1 MGSPPKPPA
10 HTSQVTTAEL
20 PAYIRPFYERL
31 MQRAEME
38 SLQPYQA
45 YTGQQIADFSP
56 MEKMAFQGYED
67 VFRAGE
73 RPELQ
78 FARDQ
83 ASSAAQV
90 GDYYANVDTP
100 QVDYAQ
106 GMAGRAGDIAA
117 TNPMWGSRAAEQY
130 MSPYQQ
136 AVTDIELDLA
146 RKDFDRKAS
155 QRGRAMAASSMGS
168 GPSSRSA
175 IDAINRE
182 RDLAN
187 QLNQIQVRGS
197 DRAWDRAQD
206 QFERDRASRMQAGRL
221 GLESGQQMID
231 AMNAE
236 QAYRMRGSEFGMG
249 AGREM
254 AGIGAASQQQ
264 ALARL
269 QGLVGPG
276 ALQRELSQQGLDA
289 ARRQFVAGRD
299 FPRQQLAFYAGALRG
314 VPTASMDATVMNQ
327 GGSETGKAI
336 SAGLGT
342 LGMMGALKGMTG

>member
-1 MGSPPKPPA
+1 MGSPPKHPA
-10 HTSQVTTAEL
+10 HTTQVTTAEL

-67 VFRAGE
+67 LYRAGE

-83 ASSAAQV
+83 TSTAAQM
-90 GDYYANVDTP
+90 GNYYANADTP

-106 GMAGRAGDIAA
+106 SMAGNAGNIAA
-117 TNPMWGSRAAEQY
+117 TNPMWGSQAAQQY
-130 MSPYQQ
+130 MNPYQQ

-146 RKDFDRKAS
+146 QKDFDRKAS
-155 QRGRAMAASSMGS
+155 ERGRAMAASSMGS
-168 GPSSRSA
+168 APSSRSA
-175 IDAINRE
+175 IDAINRR
-182 RDLAN
+182 RDLSN
-187 QLNQIQVRGS
+187 QRSEIQARGS
-197 DRAWDRAQD
+197 NRAWDQAQS

-221 GLESGQQMID
+221 GMDSGKQMLD

-236 QAYRMRGSEFGMG
+236 QAYRMRGAEFGMG

-264 ALARL
+264 AMARM

-276 ALQRELSQQGLDA
+276 AIMREHEQQALDA
-289 ARRQFVAGRD
+289 IRRQFVAGRD
-299 FPRQQLAFYAGALRG
+299 YPRQNLSFLAGALRG

-327 GGSETGKAI
+327 GGSETGKAL

-342 LGMMGALKGMTG
+342 LGMMGALKGMSG

>member
-1 MGSPPKPPA
+1 MGAPKTPSR
-10 HTSQVTTAEL
+10 TSQVTTAEL
-20 PAYIRPFYERL
+20 PEYVRPFFERL
-31 MQRAEME
+31 MQRAEVE
-38 SLQPYQA
+38 SLQPYQPFQ
-45 YTGQQIADFSP
+45 GQQIADFSP
-56 MEKMAFQGYED
+56 LEKMAFSGYED
-67 VFRAGE
+67 LYRAGE

-83 ASSAAQV
+83 ASSAAQM
-90 GDYYANVDTP
+90 GNYYSNVDTP

-106 GMAGRAGDIAA
+106 SMAGMAGDVAR
-117 TNPMWGSRAAEQY
+117 TTPMWDSRSASQY

-136 AVTDIELDLA
+136 AVTDIELNLA
-146 RKDFDRKAS
+146 QEDFDRKAN
-155 QRGRAMAASSMGS
+155 QRARSLAASSMGS

-175 IDAINRE
+175 IDSINRA

-187 QLNQIQVRGS
+187 QRSEIQARGS
-197 DRAWDRAQD
+197 QKAWDQGQAQFD
-206 QFERDRASRMQAGRL
+206 RDRAARFQASKL
-221 GLESGQQMID
+221 GMDSGQQMIN

-254 AGIGAASQQQ
+254 AGIGDASQKQ
-264 ALARL
+264 AMARL
-269 QGLVGPG
+269 QGLIGPG
-276 ALQRELSQQGLDA
+276 ALGRELNQQALDA
-289 ARRQFVAGRD
+289 VRRQYVAARD
-299 FPRQQLAFYAGALRG
+299 YPRQNLAFLAGALRG